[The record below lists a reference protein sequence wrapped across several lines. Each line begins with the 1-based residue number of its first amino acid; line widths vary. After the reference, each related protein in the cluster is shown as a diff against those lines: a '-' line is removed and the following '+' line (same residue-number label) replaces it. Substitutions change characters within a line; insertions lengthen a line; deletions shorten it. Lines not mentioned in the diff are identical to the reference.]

1 MMRVAASMAMSLCL
15 LLAGCYPDLDWRPLT
30 PPEARFTVLMPAKS
44 QEDSRPIAGG
54 ATMHMW
60 STKAG
65 DTVFGAGYADYPDDA
80 RHHFGAVRDA
90 LIGKSGNKVVDDR
103 EITLHDMTGRAV
115 RIEAVADGKAD
126 NARTV
131 HIRLFSAGTRLY
143 QLAVISR
150 QDSISEE
157 DIALYFDSFK
167 IQSAASGPSR
177 S

>member
-1 MMRVAASMAMSLCL
+1 
-15 LLAGCYPDLDWRPLT
+15 
-30 PPEARFTVLMPAKS
+30 
-44 QEDSRPIAGG
+44 
-54 ATMHMW
+54 
-60 STKAG
+60 
-65 DTVFGAGYADYPDDA
+65 
-80 RHHFGAVRDA
+80 
-90 LIGKSGNKVVDDR
+90 
-103 EITLHDMTGRAV
+103 MTGRAV